1 MFKKGIAISAL
12 ILAATKAATVAPPDS
27 PDRVASLWQMP
38 DLSFGLYSGM
48 LNITGTSK

>member
-12 ILAATKAATVAPPDS
+12 ILAATKAATVTPPDS